1 MFAPGCVVSFQVSRT
16 ASHGSARRRA
26 CIAAG
31 HQAIVSSHPSEHPF
45 VSRHFRIIGALLMRE
60 MTTRY
65 GREGL
70 GFLWV
75 VGEPLLFCFGV
86 IIMWGLIKP
95 AYEHGIRLGPLVM
108 TGYMSLLMFRH
119 MISFSIGALNANM
132 GLLHHRQVGVM
143 HIFLARNLME
153 FAGGTAAFIVVYFT
167 LFVTGQVSL
176 PASWLTLYTG
186 WLLVGWT
193 GLGIALLFA
202 GLALRFEL
210 MERLVPIL
218 TYAMIPLSGAFFMVS
233 WLPAPYRDPFLLV
246 PFPNSIEMVRDGV
259 FGEFVPTY
267 YNADYAVLSGA
278 VMLFAGMI
286 LLSGAKNR
294 VAIE

>member
-1 MFAPGCVVSFQVSRT
+1 MFRPGSVVSFQVSRT

-26 CIAAG
+26 CSAAEPSV
-31 HQAIVSSHPSEHPF
+31 AVFFDPSEHSF

-86 IIMWGLIKP
+86 IIMWTLVKP

-108 TGYMSLLMFRH
+108 TGYMSLLMYRH
-119 MISFSIGALNANM
+119 MISISLGAIQGNIGLM
-132 GLLHHRQVGVM
+132 HHRQIGIM

-153 FAGGTAAFIVVYFT
+153 FAGGTAAFAVVYVV
-167 LFVTGQVSL
+167 LFAMGQVDL
-176 PASWLTLYTG
+176 PAN
-186 WLLVGWT
+186 WLLLYAGWIMVGFT
-193 GLGIALLFA
+193 GLGVALIFA
-202 GLALRFEL
+202 GLAIRFEL
-210 MERLVPIL
+210 MERLVPVL
-218 TYAMIPLSGAFFMVS
+218 TYAMIPLSGAFFMLA
-233 WLPAPYRDPFLLV
+233 WIPQQYRDLLLLV
-246 PFPNSIEMVRDGV
+246 PFPNAIEMVRDGV

-267 YNADYAVLSGA
+267 YHADYA
-278 VMLFAGMI
+278 